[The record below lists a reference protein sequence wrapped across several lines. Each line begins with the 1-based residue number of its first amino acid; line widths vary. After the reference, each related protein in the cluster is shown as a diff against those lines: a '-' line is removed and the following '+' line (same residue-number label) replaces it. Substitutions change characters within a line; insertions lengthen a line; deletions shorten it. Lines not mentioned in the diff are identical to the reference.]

1 MENRDD
7 EDNVD
12 GVDLVMARK
21 HSTSNDDI
29 LDEVSASN
37 VNVMSKPHR
46 MNLPLNTLEIEDT
59 NIEPSSIIYFLG

>member
-1 MENRDD
+1 MSQDKLVQESESSETRDD

-29 LDEVSASN
+29 LDGVSASN
-37 VNVMSKPHR
+37 VNVMSK
-46 MNLPLNTLEIEDT
+46 T
-59 NIEPSSIIYFLG
+59 SSNELAT